1 MFQPEFEQSEPM
13 KHQLIFTTYRKSI
26 LLAIS
31 FVLVEKIAWII
42 EPTVFGNVIDAM
54 IDALATPSLGSPM
67 IPILIWISVFAVNSG
82 VGTYRRYRDEKIYL
96 NVYNDLAANIAR
108 KVWKGS
114 MDASRAAARAE
125 LSRELIEFYQYR
137 VPDLIEQFIDIGGA
151 IIALALFD
159 WRLGAACATIL
170 VPVVSLSWMYNKKV
184 SSYQKQIHDQQED
197 LYRVYATND
206 IQQVQ
211 SYNAE
216 MARWKQ
222 KIANRGAINF
232 GILRVFLL
240 GIFLIILYVAIDLDN
255 FTTGNIYSIA
265 AYVWTFVTSSEYMP
279 EQLESITSVKEISER
294 LRAEEDE

>member
-1 MFQPEFEQSEPM
+1 M
-13 KHQLIFTTYRKSI
+13 KQELIFTTYRKSI

-54 IDALATPSLGSPM
+54 IDALATPPLGSPM
-67 IPILIWISVFAVNSG
+67 IPIFIWIGVFGINSG

-108 KVWKGS
+108 KVQKGS
-114 MDASRAAARAE
+114 MNASRAAARAE

-137 VPDLIEQFIDIGGA
+137 VPDLIEQVIDIGGA

-159 WRLGAACATIL
+159 WRLGATCATIL
-170 VPVVSLSWMYNKKV
+170 VPVVLLSWLYNKKV
-184 SSYQKQIHDQQED
+184 SIFQTQIHDQQED
-197 LYRVYATND
+197 IYRVYATND
-206 IQQVQ
+206 VQQVQ
-211 SYNAE
+211 TYNVE

-240 GIFLIILYVAIDLDN
+240 GIFLVILYVAIDLDD
-255 FTTGNIYSIA
+255 FTTGNIYAIA

-279 EQLESITSVKEISER
+279 EQLESITSVKDISDR
-294 LRAEEDE
+294 LRAEGD